1 MGNWDWFRFY
11 TKGKEPLEENGPL
24 YMYSPTGSVN
34 DRFTAEQISRAAEVA
49 AKADI
54 AIFLGGTNYEK
65 PDDHATGTEGH
76 DRFVITLPGNQEDV
90 LKAIVAANPNT
101 VLVLE
106 SGSSLDIAWA
116 KENVPAIMEAWYGGQ
131 AQGQA
136 ICDAVYG
143 VINPSGKLTSTW
155 YNSVEELPS
164 ATESRFG
171 RNGLMEYNIDEWGYT
186 YMYYGKS
193 KHQKQAST
201 PMFPFG
207 YGLSY
212 TTFEY
217 SDMKTDRNTIGTGN
231 TINVTATIKNTGSR
245 DGAEVVQLYANFN
258 GKGNNAAL
266 NKKLVGFER
275 VELKAGE
282 SKTVTIPV
290 EYVQLSYFDE
300 QTHNYR
306 VDGGNVT
313 LELAASSADV
323 RLTADVTASEG
334 VAKET
339 YISENANRIE
349 TVENSNKLRST
360 DHVYSVMGA
369 YVCQASAYDRLPA
382 GIYVLN
388 GHKYIKK
395 P

>member
-1 MGNWDWFRFY
+1 
-11 TKGKEPLEENGPL
+11 
-24 YMYSPTGSVN
+24 
-34 DRFTAEQISRAAEVA
+34 
-49 AKADI
+49 
-54 AIFLGGTNYEK
+54 
-65 PDDHATGTEGH
+65 
-76 DRFVITLPGNQEDV
+76 
-90 LKAIVAANPNT
+90 
-101 VLVLE
+101 
-106 SGSSLDIAWA
+106 
-116 KENVPAIMEAWYGGQ
+116 
-131 AQGQA
+131 
-136 ICDAVYG
+136 
-143 VINPSGKLTSTW
+143 
-155 YNSVEELPS
+155 
-164 ATESRFG
+164 
-171 RNGLMEYNIDEWGYT
+171 
-186 YMYYGKS
+186 MYYGKS